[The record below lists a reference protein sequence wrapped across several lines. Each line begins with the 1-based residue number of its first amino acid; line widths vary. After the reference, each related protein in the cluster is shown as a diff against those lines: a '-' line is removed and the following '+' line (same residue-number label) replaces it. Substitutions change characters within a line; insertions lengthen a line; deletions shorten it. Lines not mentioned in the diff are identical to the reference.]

1 RADLIIDSSSLAPA
15 DLRQQLLGRFS
26 LAGTLGMSIFVTSF
40 SYRQGLPREADLVF
54 DVRFLANPH
63 YDPVLKPLSGQD
75 AAVADYVTQDPGFR
89 PFFDQLTGM
98 LKDLLPRYER
108 EGKSYLTI
116 AVGCTGGRHRSV
128 FLAERLAAWL
138 TASGRPVRLGHRD
151 IARDAARPAGG
162 L

>member
-1 RADLIIDSSSLAPA
+1 
-15 DLRQQLLGRFS
+15 
-26 LAGTLGMSIFVTSF
+26 MSIFVTSF

-98 LKDLLPRYER
+98 LKDLLTRYER
-108 EGKSYLTI
+108 EGQSYQTI
-116 AVGCTGGRHRSV
+116 QVGCPGGRQRSV
-128 FLAERLAAWL
+128 LLVERRATCRTAGRRPFRPGPRVIAHAA
-138 TASGRPVRLGHRD
+138 
-151 IARDAARPAGG
+151 
-162 L
+162 

>member
-1 RADLIIDSSSLAPA
+1 
-15 DLRQQLLGRFS
+15 
-26 LAGTLGMSIFVTSF
+26 MSIFVTSF

-128 FLAERLAAWL
+128 FVPDWLAALL
-138 TASGRPVRLGHRD
+138 TASGRSEGRTSEPQSLIR
-151 IARDAARPAGG
+151 
-162 L
+162 